1 MAEGCTPPPRVL
13 LSAQAGHPSP
23 RQPRTMTTILTAAT
37 TDWAPAIERTVRQI
51 AAVLVAVYAAGY
63 WCGEQLHRLND
74 DVTALLTLMVPR
86 PKLLAP
92 AVHPL
97 FEIAA
102 DLERLTCKELRA
114 ITNAPRKAVKAQL
127 VALAARLA

>member
-1 MAEGCTPPPRVL
+1 
-13 LSAQAGHPSP
+13 
-23 RQPRTMTTILTAAT
+23 MTTILA
-37 TDWAPAIERTVRQI
+37 TDWAPHIERYARQI
-51 AAVLVAVYAAGY
+51 AAVLAAVYAAGY

-74 DVTALLTLMVPR
+74 DVTALLASR
-86 PKLLAP
+86 PAMPAP

-102 DLERLTCKELRA
+102 ELEQLTCKELRTMTA
-114 ITNAPRKAVKAQL
+114 APRKAVKAQL

>member
-1 MAEGCTPPPRVL
+1 MAI
-13 LSAQAGHPSP
+13 
-23 RQPRTMTTILTAAT
+23 ILT
-37 TDWAPAIERTVRQI
+37 TDWAPHIERYVRQI
-51 AAVLVAVYAAGY
+51 AAVLAAVYAAGY

-74 DVTALLTLMVPR
+74 DVTALLAPR
-86 PKLLAP
+86 PAMPAP

-102 DLERLTCKELRA
+102 ELEQLTCRELRA
-114 ITNAPRKAVKAQL
+114 MTAAPRKAVKAQL

>member
-1 MAEGCTPPPRVL
+1 MI
-13 LSAQAGHPSP
+13 
-23 RQPRTMTTILTAAT
+23 TILT
-37 TDWAPAIERTVRQI
+37 TDWAPHIERYARQI
-51 AAVLVAVYAAGY
+51 AAVLAAVYAAGY

-74 DVTALLTLMVPR
+74 DVTALLAPR
-86 PKLLAP
+86 PKMPAP

-102 DLERLTCKELRA
+102 ELEQLTCRELRA
-114 ITNAPRKAVKAQL
+114 MAAAPRKAVKAQL

>member
-1 MAEGCTPPPRVL
+1 
-13 LSAQAGHPSP
+13 
-23 RQPRTMTTILTAAT
+23 MTTILT
-37 TDWAPAIERTVRQI
+37 TDWAPHIERYARQV
-51 AAVLVAVYAAGY
+51 AAVLAAVYAAGY

-74 DVTALLTLMVPR
+74 DVTALLAPR
-86 PKLLAP
+86 PAMPAP

-102 DLERLTCKELRA
+102 ELEQLTCRELRA
-114 ITNAPRKAVKAQL
+114 MTAAPRKAVKAQL